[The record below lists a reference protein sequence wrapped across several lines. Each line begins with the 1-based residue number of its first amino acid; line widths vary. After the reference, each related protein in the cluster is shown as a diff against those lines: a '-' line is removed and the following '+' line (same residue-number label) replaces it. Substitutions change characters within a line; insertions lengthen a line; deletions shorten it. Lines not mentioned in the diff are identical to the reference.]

1 MIIRREKRSD
11 RFSVIKTEPIED
23 KNLSA
28 VALGIYVYIMSKPD
42 NWNAHKNEILKRFG
56 CASIKTSKNVIDSA
70 FSELIKAGYIVLK
83 TIVSRTAENKVRFS
97 GKEYLFFDTPQLSK
111 GDNCRETE
119 IMDDREK
126 SKIDK
131 TRKSKEVAHITNTDL
146 ITNINNKTNTDLIS
160 KEKSEK
166 QVFTNTPEIKSKF
179 EKVLYTLPADFTTE
193 LKETFEAFML
203 YKKQRKESYK
213 SEHSINLLIKK
224 IQANR
229 VYFSDTL
236 IIEVI
241 NLTMEN
247 NWAGIFFDKIESI
260 KNQKKIPEK
269 TNIDWDHFGGKVKI
283 IGE

>member
-11 RFSVIKTEPIED
+11 RFSVLNTEPIED

-56 CASIKTSKNVIDSA
+56 GATIKTSKNVIDSA

-83 TIVSRTAENKVRFS
+83 TIVSRTDENKVRFA
-97 GKEYLFFDTPQLSK
+97 GKEYLFFDTPQSSK
-111 GDNCRETE
+111 DNNCRETE
-119 IMDDREK
+119 IVEARQN

-131 TRKSKEVAHITNTDL
+131 TRKSKELAHITNTDL
-146 ITNINNKTNTDLIS
+146 ITNINNITNTDLIS

-166 QVFTNTPEIKSKF
+166 QVFAHTPERKSKVVNISY
-179 EKVLYTLPADFTTE
+179 KLPNDFSHK

-224 IQANR
+224 IQDNR
-229 VYFSDTL
+229 VHFSDTL

-241 NLTMEN
+241 NMSMEN
-247 NWAGIFFDKIESI
+247 NWAGIFFDKLQKNKEDKKQIAPENPFLKPI
-260 KNQKKIPEK
+260 KF
-269 TNIDWDHFGGKVKI
+269 DLL
-283 IGE
+283 

>member
-1 MIIRREKRSD
+1 MIIRREKRSE
-11 RFSVIKTEPIED
+11 RFSVLNTEPIED

-56 CASIKTSKNVIDSA
+56 GATIKTSKNVIDSA

-83 TIVSRTAENKVRFS
+83 TIVSRTNENKVRFA

-111 GDNCRETE
+111 ADNCRETE
-119 IMDDREK
+119 IIEAREK
-126 SKIDK
+126 SKVER

-146 ITNINNKTNTDLIS
+146 ITNINNITNTDLIS
-160 KEKSEK
+160 KEKNEK
-166 QVFTNTPEIKSKF
+166 QVFAHTPERKSKVVNISY
-179 EKVLYTLPADFTTE
+179 KLPDDFSHE

-203 YKKQRKESYK
+203 YKKQRKETYK

-224 IQANR
+224 IQDNR
-229 VYFSDTL
+229 VHFSDTL

-241 NLTMEN
+241 NMTMEN
-247 NWAGIFFDKIESI
+247 NWAGIFFDKLQKNKEDKKQIAPENPFLKPI
-260 KNQKKIPEK
+260 KF
-269 TNIDWDHFGGKVKI
+269 DLL
-283 IGE
+283 

>member
-1 MIIRREKRSD
+1 MIIRREKRSE
-11 RFSVIKTEPIED
+11 RFSVLNTEPIED

-56 CASIKTSKNVIDSA
+56 GATIKTSKNVIDSA

-83 TIVSRTAENKVRFS
+83 TIVSRTDENKVRFA

-111 GDNCRETE
+111 DNNCRETE
-119 IMDDREK
+119 IMEAREK

-131 TRKSKEVAHITNTDL
+131 TRKSKELAHITNTDL

-166 QVFTNTPEIKSKF
+166 QVFAHTPERKSKVVNISY
-179 EKVLYTLPADFTTE
+179 KLPDDFSHE

-224 IQANR
+224 IQDNR
-229 VYFSDTL
+229 VHFSDTL

-241 NLTMEN
+241 NMTMEN
-247 NWAGIFFDKIESI
+247 NWAGIFFDKLQKNKEDKKQIASENPFLKPI
-260 KNQKKIPEK
+260 KF
-269 TNIDWDHFGGKVKI
+269 DLL
-283 IGE
+283 

>member
-1 MIIRREKRSD
+1 MIIRREKRSE
-11 RFSVIKTEPIED
+11 RFSVLNTEPIED

-56 CASIKTSKNVIDSA
+56 GATIKTSKNVIDSA

-83 TIVSRTAENKVRFS
+83 TIVSRTDENKVRFA

-111 GDNCRETE
+111 DNNCRETE
-119 IMDDREK
+119 IMEAREK

-131 TRKSKEVAHITNTDL
+131 TRKSKELAHITNTDL

-160 KEKSEK
+160 IEKSEK
-166 QVFTNTPEIKSKF
+166 QVFAHTPKRKSKVVNIYY
-179 EKVLYTLPADFTTE
+179 KLPSDFSHE

-224 IQANR
+224 IQDNR
-229 VYFSDTL
+229 VHFSDTL

-241 NLTMEN
+241 NMTMEN
-247 NWAGIFFDKIESI
+247 NWAGIFFDKLQKNKEDKKQIATENPFLKPI
-260 KNQKKIPEK
+260 KF
-269 TNIDWDHFGGKVKI
+269 DLL
-283 IGE
+283 

>member
-1 MIIRREKRSD
+1 MIIRREKRSE
-11 RFSVIKTEPIED
+11 RFSVLNTEPIED

-56 CASIKTSKNVIDSA
+56 GATIKTSKNVIDSA

-83 TIVSRTAENKVRFS
+83 TIVSRTDENKVRFA

-111 GDNCRETE
+111 DNNCRETE
-119 IMDDREK
+119 IMEAREK

-131 TRKSKEVAHITNTDL
+131 TRKSKELAHITNTDL

-166 QVFTNTPEIKSKF
+166 QVFAHTPERKSKVVNISY
-179 EKVLYTLPADFTTE
+179 KLPDDFSHE

-203 YKKQRKESYK
+203 YKKQRKETYK

-224 IQANR
+224 IQDNR
-229 VYFSDTL
+229 VHFSDTL

-241 NLTMEN
+241 NMTMEN
-247 NWAGIFFDKIESI
+247 NWAGIFFDKLQKNKEDKKQIAPENPFLKPI
-260 KNQKKIPEK
+260 KF
-269 TNIDWDHFGGKVKI
+269 DLL
-283 IGE
+283 